1 MATGDARDILTRL
14 KAVLPGDWFPLTS
27 TGQPSASPILDGVL
41 SGPAWALSWAYSLIQ
56 YVQLQQRIA
65 TATDV
70 FLDLAARDYF
80 GGTLTRNGGETD
92 AVFSARIQAA
102 LLPAAATRSAMIAA
116 VTNLTGTAPGIFE
129 PFNPLDTGAYSP
141 TPGIGIGAI
150 AAGST
155 TPVITT
161 AVAPP
166 ITGCTV
172 YQHTTP
178 ASGDSNAGYFFAP
191 SAVIGETVKGTVEL
205 YIPASYAGGAITFQ
219 LEAGTFDIAGAD
231 MTAVNQWQTLTVSM
245 TATMSGDQ
253 AFVVRGLGGGAGTN
267 VFYTSAWGWRRSQ
280 SDPTFVATG
289 LGYNAE
295 GGYGSLALPAQA
307 FITAYRQASGG
318 IPFLSGYSAQATAPT
333 YAPGGYGTGL
343 IAYATLA
350 QAATQ
355 VQDSE
360 IYATVAR
367 TQAAGVTCWTRIEN
381 APAYQGTT
389 TTVTPEVPPTPGT
402 GAWDPSWDSSFS

>member
-92 AVFSARIQAA
+92 SVFSARIQAA

-116 VTNLTGTAPGIFE
+116 LTNLTGTAPGIFE
-129 PFNPLDTGAYSP
+129 PFNPLDTGAYNY
-141 TPGIGIGAI
+141 G
-150 AAGST
+150 
-155 TPVITT
+155 
-161 AVAPP
+161 
-166 ITGCTV
+166 
-172 YQHTTP
+172 
-178 ASGDSNAGYFFAP
+178 
-191 SAVIGETVKGTVEL
+191 
-205 YIPASYAGGAITFQ
+205 
-219 LEAGTFDIAGAD
+219 
-231 MTAVNQWQTLTVSM
+231 
-245 TATMSGDQ
+245 
-253 AFVVRGLGGGAGTN
+253 
-267 VFYTSAWGWRRSQ
+267 
-280 SDPTFVATG
+280 G
-289 LGYNAE
+289 LGYNVA

-318 IPFLSGYSAQATAPT
+318 IPLLSGYSAQATAPT

-381 APAYQGTT
+381 APDYQGTT
-389 TTVTPEVPPTPGT
+389 TAVTAEVPPTPGT